1 MDPRG
6 VSYWDKPADAAWLRD
21 WRGWAPRLA
30 RDAARAVP
38 SICLAVAAG
47 LGACA
52 AAGALIAIT
61 SAAMAA

>member
-6 VSYWDKPADAAWLRD
+6 VSYWDEPATAAWLRD
-21 WRGWAPRLA
+21 WRGWAPRLV

-38 SICLAVAAG
+38 SICLAAAAG

-52 AAGALIAIT
+52 AAGLMVTIA